1 MFLWSSFSIAFSGNG
16 MEKHKEILKKCAE
29 LLANSRRVLFLTSA
43 GMSADSN
50 IPTFR
55 DKDARNKFRN
65 WVADGLVPAAEKT
78 GEGRGTRRTY
88 DRTTVFNSAI
98 LIRLAQLGM
107 TPADLRDKLEL
118 IELLQNPRW
127 QAALN
132 AGQPMYM
139 IGRPPSAKQ
148 GGFVLTEFTD
158 DLKKIEALAADGVG
172 YWVDV
177 GTIHRELAKL
187 FDSEIRESSDG

>member
-1 MFLWSSFSIAFSGNG
+1 MKQVCDAIVAVTG
-16 MEKHKEILKKCAE
+16 EE
-29 LLANSRRVLFLTSA
+29 LVDVRS
-43 GMSADSN
+43 
-50 IPTFR
+50 
-55 DKDARNKFRN
+55 KFRN
-65 WVADGLVPAAEKT
+65 WVTDGLVPAAEKV

-88 DRTTVFNSAI
+88 DRATVFNSAI

-118 IELLQNPRW
+118 IEGLQKPRW

-132 AGQPMYM
+132 AGQPLYL
-139 IGRPPSAKQ
+139 IGRPPRAKR
-148 GGFVLTEFTD
+148 GNFVLTEFTD
-158 DLKKIEALAADGVG
+158 DLKVIETCAADGVG

-187 FDSEIRESSDG
+187 LDCEIRESSDG